1 MSYLQQPYRKT
12 DKKPKDKRA
21 DTVGK
26 TENFFSRNVKT
37 ITFCLTLA
45 AFLAV
50 FIPIGVIGIGKLDEL
65 FDPARHLPEMT
76 LEDVVALSEREETL
90 YLDDLTCYRGEKGE
104 WTIGTVYTVYI
115 GEEYLLRGVASHVD
129 SRLESCVLYNQQTQ
143 EEVDVLEDDVR
154 AFLAGQP

>member
-12 DKKPKDKRA
+12 DKQPKDERA

-50 FIPIGVIGIGKLDEL
+50 FIPIGVIGIDKLDEL
-65 FDPARHLPEMT
+65 FDPARNLPEMT
-76 LEDVVALSEREETL
+76 LEVSLFGNER
-90 YLDDLTCYRGEKGE
+90 
-104 WTIGTVYTVYI
+104 
-115 GEEYLLRGVASHVD
+115 
-129 SRLESCVLYNQQTQ
+129 
-143 EEVDVLEDDVR
+143 
-154 AFLAGQP
+154 